1 MNIKINFSANYN
13 LSKFLLFLTFL
24 ISTFS
29 CSSSSYI
36 SKTDVNLILAKN
48 SFEWTLEECQTIIN
62 FNTVSNYGQYFSK
75 SLAIESMSA
84 SVFVTAIPLTENV
97 IKAHARKEAIQK
109 RLSELDHISVLK
121 NYYEMYTSY
130 KFSYKQDEK
139 LLEITRSDT
148 IKGLSFNVVFENQTS
163 PYRPIEIKDG
173 YEYFF
178 LENPS
183 GQFARVTEISGRYA
197 ETDFYLTDFLNVIIT
212 FSPKTD
218 DGALLFNPAI
228 ATENYKLI
236 LNGIDEKPIILNWQ
250 K

>member
-29 CSSSSYI
+29 CSSSSHI

-48 SFEWTLEECQTIIN
+48 SIEWTLEECKTIIN
-62 FNTVSNYGQYFSK
+62 FNTVSNYDQYFSK
-75 SLAIESMSA
+75 SLAIESKSA

-97 IKAHARKEAIQK
+97 IKAHARKETIQK
-109 RLSELDHISVLK
+109 RLSQEDYLSVLREYYDRYT
-121 NYYEMYTSY
+121 NYEYLNNTDK
-130 KFSYKQDEK
+130 KFLKTLS
-139 LLEITRSDT
+139 SDSV
-148 IKGLSFNVVFENQTS
+148 KGLSFNVIFENQTS

-178 LENPS
+178 LENLS
-183 GQFARVTEISGRYA
+183 GQFARVIEISGRYA
-197 ETDFYLTDFLNVIIT
+197 ETDFYLTDFLNVVIT
-212 FSPKTD
+212 FNVKTD
-218 DGALLFNPAI
+218 EGILLFDPTKEI
-228 ATENYKLI
+228 ENYKLI

-250 K
+250 E